1 MKNTIKL
8 VITLLIALSLA
19 GCSSPLFAPPTS
31 TPTATFTFTPLPTST
46 STPVPTSTFT
56 PSPEPSETPEP
67 TPTVELQGLGTCPIS
82 TDETYGYTIE
92 NPIKVGGDFFS
103 GVQRERAF
111 LDNLLGPNGE
121 PLTYVREG
129 SMMGNDTILDAYR
142 ISGLDSPVVLYV
154 DMYTFEELS
163 APVGFACAGP
173 FITAP

>member
-1 MKNTIKL
+1 MKDAFRFFPAL
-8 VITLLIALSLA
+8 VLA
-19 GCSSPLFAPPTS
+19 IFLTGCSSPLFAPPTS

-46 STPVPTSTFT
+46 STPLPTSTFT
-56 PSPEPSETPEP
+56 PTPEPSRTPEP
-67 TPTVELQGLGTCPIS
+67 TATVVLQGLGTCPIS

-121 PLTYVREG
+121 PLTYIRQG
-129 SMMGNDTILDAYR
+129 SLGGNDTILDAYE
-142 ISGLDSPVVLYV
+142 ISGLDSPVILYV
-154 DMYTFEELS
+154 DMYHFEELR